1 MSIVYVY
8 VVDGAIVGI
17 SGSPQSPMN
26 EIEWVEME
34 DSDPVVVQWL
44 EARKPSAEALVLAKR
59 DSLLRIAALRIAPLQ
74 DAVDIEE
81 ATDAEKAELVLWKKY
96 RVALNRV
103 QDQPGYPDTI
113 NWPAMPG

>member
-1 MSIVYVY
+1 
-8 VVDGAIVGI
+8 
-17 SGSPQSPMN
+17 MN

-34 DSDPVVVQWL
+34 DSDPAVLQWV
-44 EARKPSAEALVLAKR
+44 EARKPSAAALVLAKR
-59 DSLLRIAALRIAPLQ
+59 DSLLRTSATRIAPLQ

-103 QDQPGYPDTI
+103 QDQPGYPGTVSWPTI
-113 NWPAMPG
+113 PG